1 MNNQSP
7 EQLFDLS
14 YLNQVFQGNQEMI
27 NNIIQLFLQQ
37 VPEYITEMEVCVEG
51 DDLLALHPLAHKAKS
66 SVTMLGLRS
75 MESNILEI
83 ERKSKA
89 HLELA
94 TLPGLVS
101 DVRSECEIVMTQLKG
116 ILQDSGVV
124 NT

>member
-1 MNNQSP
+1 
-7 EQLFDLS
+7 
-14 YLNQVFQGNQEMI
+14 
-27 NNIIQLFLQQ
+27 
-37 VPEYITEMEVCVEG
+37 MEACVDG
-51 DDLLALHPLAHKAKS
+51 DDLLALHSLAHKAKS

-83 ERKSKA
+83 ERKSKE

-116 ILQDSGVV
+116 ILQGS
-124 NT
+124 